1 MFMGISM
8 WIAVMFLASWLSP
21 ATKRKLVGLGLL
33 TDIAVHAL
41 LQSLF
46 AGTGEERVGML
57 LAGILINL
65 TMHTY
70 KKLYGWETLSGKR
83 YAGRLT

>member
-1 MFMGISM
+1 
-8 WIAVMFLASWLSP
+8 MFLALAMFIAFLFLTSWVSP
-21 ATKRKLVGLGLL
+21 KVKRKAVGLGLF
-33 TDIAVHAL
+33 TDITCHIV

-57 LAGILINL
+57 LAGILINMS
-65 TMHTY
+65 MHVY
-70 KKLYGWETLSGKR
+70 KHFYGYETLTGTR

>member
-8 WIAVMFLASWLSP
+8 FIAVMFLASWLSP
-21 ATKRKLVGLGLL
+21 KTKRKLVGMGLF

-57 LAGILINL
+57 IAGILINL

>member
-21 ATKRKLVGLGLL
+21 KTKRKLVGMGLV

-41 LQSLF
+41 LQSMF

-70 KKLYGWETLSGKR
+70 KKLYGWETLGGKR

>member
-8 WIAVMFLASWLSP
+8 FIAVMFLASWLSP
-21 ATKRKLVGLGLL
+21 KTKRKLVGMGLF
-33 TDIAVHAL
+33 TDIAVHTL

-57 LAGILINL
+57 IAGILINL